1 MSQTAAFPTQHGA
14 QFSVGHLGPF
24 AELLNYRFSAPA
36 LNGREV
42 PGKVFIK
49 EALRLTGV
57 EMSYNCFP
65 PGFSMPFLHAH
76 RDNEEVYLFLSGQ
89 GEFMVDDEV
98 FAVGEGS
105 VVRVAPGGSRAYRN
119 AGEAPMYFIVLQV
132 KNGSEPAGGV
142 AEGVPQGKPKW
153 PAA

>member
-24 AELLNYRFSAPA
+24 AELLNYRFSLPA

-42 PGKVFIK
+42 PGKVFVK
-49 EALRLTGV
+49 DALQLTGV

-89 GEFMVDDEV
+89 GEFMVDGEA
-98 FAVGEGS
+98 FAVSEGS

-132 KNGSEPAGGV
+132 KHGSEPASGI
-142 AEGVPQGKPKW
+142 ADGVPMGKPEW
-153 PAA
+153 PAG

>member
-14 QFSVGHLGPF
+14 HFSVGHLGPF

-49 EALRLTGV
+49 EALHLTGV

-132 KNGSEPAGGV
+132 KDGSEPAGGV
-142 AEGVPQGKPKW
+142 ADGVPQGKPQW